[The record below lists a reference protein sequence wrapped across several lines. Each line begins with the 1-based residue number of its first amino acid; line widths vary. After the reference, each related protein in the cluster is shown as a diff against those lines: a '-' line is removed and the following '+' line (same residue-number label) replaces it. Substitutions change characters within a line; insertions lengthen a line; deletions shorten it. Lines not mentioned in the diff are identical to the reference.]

1 MCREPKRKRT
11 LLVKRMFEPDRMSL
25 VNLQTAYEQLL
36 PPRQYRVIS
45 LEQSSGLKPPEE
57 LPLRKEAPV

>member
-11 LLVKRMFEPDRMSL
+11 LLVKRMFEPDRMSII
-25 VNLQTAYEQLL
+25 NLQTAYEQLI
-36 PPRQYRVIS
+36 PPHQYRVIS
-45 LEQSSGLKPPEE
+45 SEQSPGLKAPEE